1 MTARYLSRRGF
12 VLGVAALVVG
22 VLVLG
27 TASAV
32 AGGVSPVHAGDMPMD
47 GGQMQGPSGPFL
59 WWMPFVMPVL
69 WLGLLAG
76 AVFLVYWLIDSVAS
90 TDSALAELDR
100 AFARGE
106 ISGEEYER
114 RRERL
119 KA

>member
-1 MTARYLSRRGF
+1 M
-12 VLGVAALVVG
+12 VVV

-32 AGGVSPVHAGDMPMD
+32 ALGVSPVHAGDMPMD

-69 WLGLLAG
+69 WLGLLVG
-76 AVFLVYWLIDSVAS
+76 LVYLVYWFINNVAS
-90 TDSALAELDR
+90 ADSAMAELDR

-106 ISGEEYER
+106 LSDEEYER

-119 KA
+119 KT

>member
-1 MTARYLSRRGF
+1 MTARYRFRRGF
-12 VLGVAALVVG
+12 ILGVAVLVVG

-32 AGGVSPVHAGDMPMD
+32 AVGVSPVHAGDMPVD

-76 AVFLVYWLIDSVAS
+76 VVYLVYWFIDNVVS
-90 TDSALAELDR
+90 TDSAMAELDR
-100 AFARGE
+100 AFARGD
-106 ISGEEYER
+106 I
-114 RRERL
+114 
-119 KA
+119 

>member
-12 VLGVAALVVG
+12 VLGVAILVVG

-32 AGGVSPVHAGDMPMD
+32 AVGVSPAHAGDMPMN

-76 AVFLVYWLIDSVAS
+76 VVYLVYWFIDTVAS
-90 TDSALAELDR
+90 TNSAMAELDR

-106 ISGEEYER
+106 LSNEEYER

-119 KA
+119 RT